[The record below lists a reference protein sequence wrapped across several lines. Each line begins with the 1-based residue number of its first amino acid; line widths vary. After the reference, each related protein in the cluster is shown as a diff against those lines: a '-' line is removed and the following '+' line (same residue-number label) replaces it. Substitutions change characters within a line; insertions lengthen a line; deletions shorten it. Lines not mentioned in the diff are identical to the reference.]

1 MVLSWFDKHLPVRS
15 EVSKPATLCYY
26 LSLPKPR
33 ILEHLIQQYA
43 DHLRN
48 ERSVS
53 PHTLR
58 NYLSDLAQFQHF
70 LIDRELCLGDGKT
83 LDARSIDIHVVRAYL
98 AALTKSRKKSS
109 VGRKLAALKGFFRY
123 LVATHQIEKD
133 PLLLIHSPKQDK
145 PLPKFLSV
153 DDIFQLLGGI
163 KIKNPLDVRDRAMLE
178 VFYSTGVRVSEL
190 VGLSWSDVDF
200 QLGITRVLGK
210 GSKERIVPIGEV
222 ALQALRDY
230 SVEVR
235 KRWNLSCKG
244 ENPVF
249 LNNRGGR
256 ITTRSVARLV
266 EKHLRAAGIPVKVS
280 PHGLRHT
287 FATHLLNSGA
297 DLRVIQEM
305 LGHASLSTTQR
316 YTHLNLDQLTAVYDK
331 AHPRA

>member
-1 MVLSWFDKHLPVRS
+1 V
-15 EVSKPATLCYY
+15 E
-26 LSLPKPR
+26 
-33 ILEHLIQQYA
+33 ELIRQYA

-48 ERSVS
+48 ERNVS
-53 PHTLR
+53 AHTLR
-58 NYLSDLAQFQHF
+58 NYLSDLAQFQQF
-70 LIDRELCLGDGKT
+70 LIERELCLAGKNGV
-83 LDARSIDIHVVRAYL
+83 DARAIDIHVVRAYL
-98 AALTKSRKKSS
+98 AALTKDRKKSS
-109 VGRKLAALKGFFRY
+109 IGRKLAALKGFFRY
-123 LVATHQIEKD
+123 LLVSRQIDKD
-133 PLLLIHSPKQDK
+133 PLLLINSPKQEK

-153 DDIFQLLGGI
+153 DDVFQLLGNI
-163 KIKNPLDVRDRAMLE
+163 KIKTPLDVRDRAILE
-178 VFYSTGVRVSEL
+178 TFYSTGIRVSEL
-190 VGLSWSDVDF
+190 VGLDWSDVDF
-200 QLGITRVLGK
+200 QLGIVRVLGK
-210 GSKERIVPIGEV
+210 GSKERIVPIGQM
-222 ALQALRDY
+222 ALDALRDY
-230 SVEVR
+230 SIEVG
-235 KRWNLSCKG
+235 KKWNLPCKG

-266 EKHLRAAGIPVKVS
+266 EKHLKEVGIPVKVS

>member
-1 MVLSWFDKHLPVRS
+1 MLKFTPV
-15 EVSKPATLCYY
+15 EDF
-26 LSLPKPR
+26 
-33 ILEHLIQQYA
+33 IHQYA

-48 ERSVS
+48 ERNVS
-53 PHTLR
+53 AHTLR
-58 NYLSDLAQFQHF
+58 NYLSDLAQFRQF
-70 LIDRELCLGDGKT
+70 LMDRGLCLDGKT
-83 LDARSIDIHVVRAYL
+83 VNVRNVDIHVVRAYL
-98 AALTKSRKKSS
+98 AALTKDRKKSS

-123 LVATHQIEKD
+123 LVATHRLAKD
-133 PLLLIHSPKQDK
+133 PLLLINSPKQEK

-153 DDIFQLLGGI
+153 DDVFQLLGNI
-163 KIKNPLDVRDRAMLE
+163 KLKNALDIRDRAILE
-178 VFYSTGVRVSEL
+178 VFYSTGIRVSEL
-190 VGLSWSDVDF
+190 VGLNWSDLDF
-200 QLGITRVLGK
+200 ELGIVRVLGK
-210 GSKERIVPIGEV
+210 GSKERIVPIGKM
-222 ALQALRDY
+222 ALDALRDY

-235 KRWNLSCKG
+235 KKWNLPCKG

-266 EKHLRAAGIPVKVS
+266 EKHLKEVGIPVKVS